1 MRQPHWPLSADRS
14 DLGVGDTARGSA
26 GDSTPTWLLQIGGLR
41 PPTPLWAQ
49 RKRSSFLQPTAS
61 CAAFVGVRASWNR
74 TEAAGPLP
82 HAALRGTHRT
92 YVLSPGQAA
101 WCSGVPVV
109 SGSASKLVAQM
120 SDRSTRCHL
129 RVLSQRPA
137 GPPGRS
143 CASLSS
149 MGAPSACDPAAHMGS
164 EGRVGCPEV
173 QHQLLPSQTLPGAP
187 SYSHLH
193 FILLESRL
201 ASQGTVLRE

>member
-82 HAALRGTHRT
+82 HAALRGTHKT

-129 RVLSQRPA
+129 RVLSQRPGKYLRTVDEA
-137 GPPGRS
+137 DIQKRS
-143 CASLSS
+143 PESCE
-149 MGAPSACDPAAHMGS
+149 S
-164 EGRVGCPEV
+164 EN
-173 QHQLLPSQTLPGAP
+173 LFQTVVFMTFV
-187 SYSHLH
+187 ST
-193 FILLESRL
+193 F
-201 ASQGTVLRE
+201 